1 MADLPQ
7 QGPDAEVQRLPASPL
22 PFATTPPIGSAEEAR
37 RHTCLA
43 RVIESEVIPR
53 LVLARRTEDG
63 RAGPVATGGAP
74 PSVEEVMTL
83 AGLVVDHDL
92 PEALAFVERV
102 RERGVSVES
111 VYLDLLAPAARE
123 LGRQWEDDRR
133 TFSEVTVGL
142 WRLHQLL
149 YELSPIFQRD
159 AVAPSSDLRA
169 LLVTAPGE
177 QHSFGLAMTAE
188 FFRRAGWLVS
198 GGPLLSGEDL
208 PTLVHREWFAIV
220 GISAGSGARLD
231 SVARAIHE
239 IRRASR
245 NRALGILVGGVA
257 FGGHPERVAL
267 VGADGCADDAR
278 RAPLQAR
285 ALLDLLVRRDRGS
298 STGLRG
304 RAPAAPP

>member
-1 MADLPQ
+1 V
-7 QGPDAEVQRLPASPL
+7 AE
-22 PFATTPPIGSAEEAR
+22 
-37 RHTCLA
+37 
-43 RVIESEVIPR
+43 
-53 LVLARRTEDG
+53 
-63 RAGPVATGGAP
+63 
-74 PSVEEVMTL
+74 L

-92 PEALAFVERV
+92 AVALAFVERL
-102 RERGVSVES
+102 RARGVPVES
-111 VYLDLLAPAARE
+111 VYLDLLAPVAHE

-149 YELSPIFQRD
+149 YELSPAFQRD
-159 AVAPSSDLRA
+159 AVAPSSGLRA

-208 PTLVHREWFAIV
+208 PALVHREWFAIV
-220 GISAGSGARLD
+220 GISAGSETRLD
-231 SVARAIHE
+231 SVASAIHG

-245 NRALGILVGGVA
+245 NRALGVLVGGVV

-285 ALLDLLVRRDRGS
+285 ALLDLLVHRD
-298 STGLRG
+298 
-304 RAPAAPP
+304 

>member
-22 PFATTPPIGSAEEAR
+22 PFATTSATSSAEEAR
-37 RHTCLA
+37 RHACLA
-43 RVIESEVIPR
+43 RVIEGEVIPR
-53 LVLARRTEDG
+53 LVLARRADDG
-63 RAGPVATGGAP
+63 RVAPGASGGAP
-74 PSVEEVMTL
+74 PSAEEVAAL
-83 AGLVVDHDL
+83 ADLVVDRDL
-92 PEALAFVERV
+92 PEALAFVERL
-102 RERGVSVES
+102 RARGISVES
-111 VYLDLLAPAARE
+111 LYLDLLAPAARA

-149 YELSPIFQRD
+149 YELGPAFQRD
-159 AVAPSSDLRA
+159 AVAPSNELRA

-188 FFRRAGWLVS
+188 FFRRAGWVVS

-208 PTLVHREWFAIV
+208 SALVHREWFAIV
-220 GISAGSGARLD
+220 GISAGSETRLD
-231 SVARAIHE
+231 SVAQAIRA

-245 NRALGILVGGVA
+245 NRALGVLVGGVA

-267 VGADGCADDAR
+267 VGADGCAEDAR

-298 STGLRG
+298 STGLRD
-304 RAPAAPP
+304 RAPAAPR